1 MNAMVA
7 NIQRHLSL
15 FALATALLFSGGLVA
30 GCGGGGGGGGGG
42 GPTSTTGVSSGTIQ
56 GFGSV
61 IVNGVRFNTDNA
73 TFVIEGDDNPSQSD
87 LREGMIVLIDGSFDD
102 NGTTGTATLV
112 TRGDDLEGPV
122 ASITETTP
130 GLVKVLSIL
139 GHNVIVENGV
149 TVFDDTPPVTYA
161 NLAVDQVLE
170 ISGHMAANGDI
181 QATFI
186 EKKAE
191 TSAAFLADPLQ
202 EFEILGTVSN
212 LGASTFNINNLI
224 IDFSGVTP
232 RNGSLANG
240 ALVEVKG
247 RSFDAGT
254 NTLTATDVELKA
266 GLGANIAKV
275 ELEGL
280 IANLNT
286 GAQTFT
292 INGQLVNYSAA
303 TFRGGLEAD
312 LANGTKVEAEGSV
325 NAAGTL
331 NAVKVTFKESVRIEG
346 NVAAVN
352 AASFTMEGLG
362 GITIEVDSGL
372 TRLDNL
378 AALGNLASGNEI
390 KVRARQA
397 AGGRLVATRL
407 ELINTQPAN
416 RTFLQGPVANINNP
430 SFTILGVSV
439 NTSTVNEF
447 EIEDTLTN
455 RAGFF
460 AALNDGDIVKAR
472 ADLPGLV
479 WDQVE
484 IELEDNN

>member
-1 MNAMVA
+1 MKAA
-7 NIQRHLSL
+7 TGHIQKGVRWM
-15 FALATALLFSGGLVA
+15 ALATALLASGLFA
-30 GCGGGGGGGGGG
+30 ACGGGGGGGGGT
-42 GPTSTTGVSSGTIQ
+42 PTTTAGVSSGEIE
-56 GFGSV
+56 GFGSI

-87 LREGMIVLIDGSFDD
+87 LREGMIVQIDGSFDD

-112 TRGDDLEGPV
+112 SYGDNLEGPV
-122 ASITETTP
+122 ASVTETTP

-149 TVFDDTPPVTYA
+149 TIFDDTPPVTYG

-170 ISGHMAANGDI
+170 ISGHMGANGDI

-191 TSAAFLADPLQ
+191 TSAAFLVDPLQ
-202 EFEILGTVSN
+202 DFEVLGTVSN
-212 LGASTFNINNLI
+212 LGASTFNINSLTV
-224 IDFSGVTP
+224 DFSGVTP
-232 RNGSLANG
+232 RNGTLANG

-247 RSFDAGT
+247 RDFNAG
-254 NTLTATDVELKA
+254 TLTATDVELKD
-266 GLGANIAKV
+266 GLGVNIAKV

-280 IANLNT
+280 IANLT
-286 GAQTFT
+286 PGAQTFT
-292 INGQLVNYSAA
+292 INGQLVNYSGA
-303 TFRGGLEAD
+303 TFRGGMEVD
-312 LANGTKVEAEGSV
+312 LANGTKVEAEGPV
-325 NAAGTL
+325 DAAGNL

-346 NVAAVN
+346 NIAAVTS
-352 AASFTMEGLG
+352 ATTFTLEGLG
-362 GITIEVDSGL
+362 GITINVDSSL

-378 AALGNLASGNEI
+378 ASLGALNSGNEI

-397 AGGRLVATRL
+397 AGGALIATRL
-407 ELINTQPAN
+407 ELVDLQPAN
-416 RTFLQGPVANINNP
+416 RTTLQGPAANISSP

-439 NTSTVNEF
+439 DTSTVTQF
-447 EIEDTLTN
+447 EIEDVLTN

-460 AALNDGDIVKAR
+460 AALKADDIVKAR
-472 ADLPGLV
+472 ANLPGLA